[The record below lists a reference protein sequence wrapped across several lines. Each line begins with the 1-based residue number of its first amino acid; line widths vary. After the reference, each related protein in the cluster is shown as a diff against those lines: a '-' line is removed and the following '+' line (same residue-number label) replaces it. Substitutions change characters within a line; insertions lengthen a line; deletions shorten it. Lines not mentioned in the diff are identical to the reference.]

1 MALMSTT
8 TEIVS
13 GDLTTSLT
21 FFLSSELIEAFRNV
35 ISTSELIVAALML
48 AIVARAGAGWLED
61 NRGGG
66 TAGVMLSQTRDELRR
81 FLSVV
86 GFLASTC
93 VVQIGVVLVR
103 STVQQPAARIL
114 TIVST
119 LALLRIVLSSVRL
132 QRTTLKAD

>member
-1 MALMSTT
+1 MSTT

>member
-1 MALMSTT
+1 MST

-13 GDLTTSLT
+13 GDLTASLT

-61 NRGGG
+61 NRGG
-66 TAGVMLSQTRDELRR
+66 TGVMLSQTRDELRR
-81 FLSVV
+81 FLSMV

-114 TIVST
+114 TIIAT

-132 QRTTLKAD
+132 QRTTLKEA